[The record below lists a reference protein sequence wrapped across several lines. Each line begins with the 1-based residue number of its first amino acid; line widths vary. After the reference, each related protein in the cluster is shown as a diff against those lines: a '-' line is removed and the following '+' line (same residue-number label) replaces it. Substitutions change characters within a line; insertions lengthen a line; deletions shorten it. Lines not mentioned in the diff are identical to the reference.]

1 MSTVLVGSDTR
12 NLIYTYGKRSIGR
25 AILFDT
31 IDSLVEL
38 YNVGDFESLVSKLAV
53 MCCEDVVPLTCL
65 EAPTSTN
72 NRKSLSVLTSDDR
85 ITPYIAQHKTRSS
98 IAFTWM
104 LLQKSH
110 PDGTMTIIDRRICY
124 RPWEQPSKI
133 PTNNKSTSANS
144 ASVMEVV
151 VMLCGTC
158 VAQHSLQQLVQ
169 QKESEQKDS
178 KGRTH
183 RSDPSAGQ
191 PGPVG
196 HDSNSCGSRV
206 VGVGAR
212 VVPERLAMNTAVIS
226 QVIDNL
232 IRSTP
237 PQCTRT
243 NNSCTVGKRWRYLIE
258 FRLQFD
264 EHDLVT
270 HWTTTM
276 LAAEPEEILTA

>member
-1 MSTVLVGSDTR
+1 MSTVLVGSDART
-12 NLIYTYGKRSIGR
+12 LIYTYGKRSIGR

-31 IDSLVEL
+31 INSLVEL

-85 ITPYIAQHKTRSS
+85 ITPYIAQQKTRSS
-98 IAFTWM
+98 IAFMWM

-124 RPWEQPSKI
+124 RPWEQPSNI
-133 PTNNKSTSANS
+133 QTTNKSASANS
-144 ASVMEVV
+144 ASVMEIV

-158 VAQHSLQQLVQ
+158 MAQHSLQQLVQ
-169 QKESEQKDS
+169 QKESEQNS
-178 KGRTH
+178 NGGTH
-183 RSDPSAGQ
+183 RSDPSARQ

-206 VGVGAR
+206 VGVGAS
-212 VVPERLAMNTAVIS
+212 VVPERLAMKTAGIS
-226 QVIDNL
+226 EVIDNL
-232 IRSTP
+232 IRTTP
-237 PQCTRT
+237 PRYTRT
-243 NNSCTVGKRWRYLIE
+243 DNSCTVGKRWRYLIE